1 MLQLSHLPLS
11 FCHLKALRWLDLKK
25 NPLVPMLEGIAGPC
39 GDNKQCEQCARD
51 IVRTFTKAAIKV
63 EEDRNRMLQKKLL
76 EKGKEMYTD
85 FISKPSL
92 KAVIFVDNSCVLF
105 VYFKNNLSKNI

>member
-1 MLQLSHLPLS
+1 MYLSHELQKCICIVDYIQFFVILQLSHLPLS

-76 EKGKEMYTD
+76 EKGR
-85 FISKPSL
+85 
-92 KAVIFVDNSCVLF
+92 
-105 VYFKNNLSKNI
+105 